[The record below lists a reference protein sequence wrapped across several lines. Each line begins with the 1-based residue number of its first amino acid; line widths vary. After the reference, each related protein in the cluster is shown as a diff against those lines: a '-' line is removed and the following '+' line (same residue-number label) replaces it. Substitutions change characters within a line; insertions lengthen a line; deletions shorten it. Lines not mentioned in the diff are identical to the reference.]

1 MSQNLISRKAVNAG
15 KNENSAI
22 PTPTTL
28 IDDRLVPI
36 LIHSATVVCDY
47 GDMQRVSNLRLI
59 PVIRVPVVL
68 NPTPIAPSAYGN
80 MRIPFSRI
88 RVACEVDF
96 LEGISTTESAS
107 AGKTARASVLLDD
120 GIRSVLECPRQ
131 RRLLPIGYS
140 LMIVGLAANPK
151 NSVKSVL
158 SL

>member
-1 MSQNLISRKAVNAG
+1 MQEKY
-15 KNENSAI
+15 ENSAI

-68 NPTPIAPSAYGN
+68 NPTPIAPSACGN

-107 AGKTARASVLLDD
+107 AGETARASVLLDD

-131 RRLLPIGYS
+131 RRLLPIDYS